1 MKKDKDSKNTEDIK
15 KIGDIGD
22 INEAEVNKFIE
33 SIIVGELG
41 FKKCWIVMEAEG
53 EDSFGS
59 AYFLNTVGKNY
70 YIKDNSRG
78 VVIKHG
84 VATKSTG
91 MARIVDRA
99 TDDIVSNMLDGG
111 VSFKNEKL
119 VNAIENIY
127 DTNKWTLKDIA
138 KGVHVRREGDY
149 TKGTP
154 IGLTI
159 GRLAKER
166 WKIPDSDLEGMQVQ
180 YVKIRGK
187 SNYAVVSESDD
198 INSIAWDKEYY
209 LAMIDKLLT
218 NLGLNDFHPRNK
230 NAVRTIQKGIEE
242 AWG

>member
-1 MKKDKDSKNTEDIK
+1 
-15 KIGDIGD
+15 
-22 INEAEVNKFIE
+22 
-33 SIIVGELG
+33 
-41 FKKCWIVMEAEG
+41 MEAEG

-59 AYFLNTVGKNY
+59 AFFLTSIGKNY

-99 TDDIVSNMLDGG
+99 TDDIVINMLDGG
-111 VSFKNEKL
+111 MSFKNTKL
-119 VNAIENIY
+119 VEAVENIY
-127 DTNKWTLKDIA
+127 DTTKWSLRDIA

-180 YVKIRGK
+180 YVKVRGK
-187 SNYAVVSESDD
+187 GNYAVVAETDD
-198 INSIAWDKEYY
+198 INSIAWDKDYY
-209 LAMIDKLLT
+209 LSMLDKLLE